1 MKKIIFIF
9 IVFFL
14 ALLGFNYYYSNTVKD
29 EFDSFLKHLDSRDD
43 ISVSNIV
50 YDKSFFNSKS
60 FFDLSIDNSMKEKIV
75 FHISSDINT
84 NFLMFLLNANNKI
97 LKSNIVLEREKNIE
111 IATVLIKAGLFSDYK
126 TEVNFKNFD
135 DGMFF
140 TKDIFV
146 NLMLNKKYEI
156 KDLKLNIG
164 MFDFKQNDIYLKL
177 DKFSYD
183 LKYDSPVPYYDIFT
197 KIYPVKTNISQNSL
211 DFGYMQNY
219 IKIGKTT
226 YKSQV
231 KIDDNKLFSSDDML
245 KIDKIAVNDFYFN
258 SISINNNINHINS
271 TALNKILEIISK
283 YDTKKYDT
291 GLVNKLD
298 LVADIL
304 ENNPKYH
311 LNFKAKNGEKNK
323 IHADLNLEFNGFKK
337 KNNFNYGL
345 DNKNILN
352 SLNLNADIKF
362 TPTFSDFLS
371 QLPELGI
378 FEPMLISGGILK
390 QNDDSMTMSVRL
402 DREKEDLII
411 NDKVLLNKV
420 INYKK

>member
-14 ALLGFNYYYSNTVKD
+14 ALLGFNYYYSNIVKD
-29 EFDSFLKHLDSRDD
+29 EFNSVLKYLDSRDD
-43 ISVSNIV
+43 IRVSNIV
-50 YDKSFFNSKS
+50 YDKSFLNSKS
-60 FFDLSIDNSMKEKIV
+60 FFDLAIDNSMKEEIV

-97 LKSNIVLEREKNIE
+97 LKSNIVLEGEKNIE

-135 DGMFF
+135 DGIFF
-140 TKDIFV
+140 TKDIFI
-146 NLMLNKKYEI
+146 NLTLNKKYEI
-156 KDLKLNIG
+156 KDLKLDVG
-164 MFDFKQNDIYLKL
+164 MFNFKQNDIYLKL

-183 LKYDSPVPYYDIFT
+183 LKYNSPVPYYDIFT

-231 KIDDNKLFSSDDML
+231 KIDDNKLFYSDDML

-258 SISINNNINHINS
+258 TISINNNINHINS

-283 YDTKKYDT
+283 YDTKKYNT

-311 LNFKAKNGEKNK
+311 LNFEAKNGEKNK

-378 FEPMLISGGILK
+378 FEPMLITGGVLK
-390 QNDDSMTMSVRL
+390 QNNDNMSILVRF
-402 DREKEDLII
+402 DKDKKDLII

-420 INYKK
+420 IGYKK

>member
-14 ALLGFNYYYSNTVKD
+14 ALLGFNYYYSNIVKD
-29 EFDSFLKHLDSRDD
+29 EFNSVLKYLDSRDD
-43 ISVSNIV
+43 IRVSNIV
-50 YDKSFFNSKS
+50 YDKSFLNSKS
-60 FFDLSIDNSMKEKIV
+60 FFDLAIDNSMKEEIV

-97 LKSNIVLEREKNIE
+97 LKSNIVLEGEKNIE

-135 DGMFF
+135 DGIFF
-140 TKDIFV
+140 TKDIFI
-146 NLMLNKKYEI
+146 NLTLNKKYKI
-156 KDLKLNIG
+156 KDLKLDVG
-164 MFDFKQNDIYLKL
+164 MFNFKQNDIYLKL
-177 DKFSYD
+177 NKFSYD
-183 LKYDSPVPYYDIFT
+183 LKYNSPVPYYDIFT

-258 SISINNNINHINS
+258 TISINNNINHINS

-378 FEPMLISGGILK
+378 FEPMLITGGVLK
-390 QNDDSMTMSVRL
+390 QNNDNMSILVRF
-402 DREKEDLII
+402 DKDKKDLII

-420 INYKK
+420 IGYKK

>member
-14 ALLGFNYYYSNTVKD
+14 ALLGFNYYYSNIVKD
-29 EFDSFLKHLDSRDD
+29 EFNSVLKYLDSRDD
-43 ISVSNIV
+43 IRVSNIV
-50 YDKSFFNSKS
+50 YDKSFLNSKS
-60 FFDLSIDNSMKEKIV
+60 FFDLAIDNSMKEEIV

-97 LKSNIVLEREKNIE
+97 LKSNIVLEGEKNIE

-135 DGMFF
+135 DGIFF
-140 TKDIFV
+140 TKDIFI
-146 NLMLNKKYEI
+146 NLTLNKKYEI
-156 KDLKLNIG
+156 KDLKLDVG
-164 MFDFKQNDIYLKL
+164 MFNFKQNDIYLKL
-177 DKFSYD
+177 NKFSYD
-183 LKYDSPVPYYDIFT
+183 LKYNSPVPYYDIFT

-258 SISINNNINHINS
+258 TISINNNINHINS

-352 SLNLNADIKF
+352 SLNLNADVKF

-378 FEPMLISGGILK
+378 FEPMLITGGVLK
-390 QNDDSMTMSVRL
+390 QNNDNMSILVRF
-402 DREKEDLII
+402 DKDKKDLII

-420 INYKK
+420 IGYKK